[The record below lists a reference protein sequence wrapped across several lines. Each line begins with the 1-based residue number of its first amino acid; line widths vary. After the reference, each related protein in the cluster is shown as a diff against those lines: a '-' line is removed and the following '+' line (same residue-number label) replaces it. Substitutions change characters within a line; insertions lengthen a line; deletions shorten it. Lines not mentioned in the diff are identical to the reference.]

1 MAAPNF
7 CDGKCH
13 IRGGDHR
20 PAQVARTGRVPGC
33 NTLNTKL
40 ECENAWAC
48 NYGNMD
54 DIDGEITCNLPY
66 GASCH
71 WNGRSCALA
80 GAGSSVIHNC
90 GRSVD
95 DDVCKEKKCNGV
107 ERDTICGRHP
117 SGTKVS
123 ENECDE
129 LYTTSGISEAGKAY
143 QCVWSRRGTG
153 SCDSYLT
160 SSSNIT
166 GWEANSKDNN
176 KCIIPVDCV
185 GTWGDWGDCSADCGG
200 GTQTRVYSIST
211 PAFKGGSECP
221 SPETRDCN
229 TQACPVDCVGTW
241 GDWGDCSAD
250 CGGGTQTRVYSIS
263 TPAFKGGSECPSP
276 ETRDCNTQACPVDC
290 VGTWGDWGDCSADC
304 GGGTQTRDYS
314 IITNAS
320 NGGLPCP
327 SSPETQDCN
336 TQECPAVNC
345 VGGWG
350 SGWSECDERCG
361 GGTQTRVYSIS
372 TPADNGGTDCDYSDG
387 FRQEKSCNIEPCP
400 IDCVEGWGGWTPS
413 TCPCTPSTQTN
424 TYLITPPQHGG
435 ERCGIPPTQTTQ
447 ERDCPESQYPSTCN
461 LDCNNIWGGS
471 AYIDPNCPVTATG
484 QPRCVGG
491 NTQEPCDQDCSGT
504 WGGSAVI
511 DECGVCGGSGIP
523 EGYCDCYGNVDEGC
537 GCGSPGEDE
546 CGVCG
551 GDGSSCADCAGIPN
565 GPTVLDICGVCGGGS
580 SNCSDCWS
588 PCLATDFI
596 EEVPTAICEN
606 AEDRIWDP
614 PRDTG
619 VPLPPQNT
627 ECIPEDCGAGQGN
640 CPFKC
645 QGTWGVCDGGNCLQD
660 QCDSDC
666 NEEFYYLPSPPPPA
680 PPMEHGTCEQP
691 AGTKRYC
698 QTGANN
704 CPLPADCTYEPVMSE
719 CYGCNFDSSGNFISS
734 SGGME
739 RQEYRI
745 RTPIYG
751 DMDCTHSGSDIPLE
765 DKDPY
770 VTMDGDGN
778 YTLLMEN
785 PCSDPNPSCTSCKPL
800 NQLFQE
806 EGVSTKEE
814 LCNNVFLDIRRLNC
828 TPDGITIDSYNIN
841 NMDGL
846 KKFTNINKGG
856 DENYDIFERDTFDP
870 QKYILKN
877 KSMECFHNIFEGSG
891 TLCDNIFLPDN
902 TLGGLKYVHNLNDCI
917 DSNVNDW
924 SNILTRADPYE
935 NQGNWFNLD
944 QEEIPETP

>member
-13 IRGGDHR
+13 IKGGDHR

-153 SCDSYLT
+153 SCDAYLT

-221 SPETRDCN
+221 SPETQDCN
-229 TQACPVDCVGTW
+229 TQACPV
-241 GDWGDCSAD
+241 
-250 CGGGTQTRVYSIS
+250 
-263 TPAFKGGSECPSP
+263 
-276 ETRDCNTQACPVDC
+276 
-290 VGTWGDWGDCSADC
+290 
-304 GGGTQTRDYS
+304 
-314 IITNAS
+314 
-320 NGGLPCP
+320 
-327 SSPETQDCN
+327 
-336 TQECPAVNC
+336 NC

-350 SGWSECDERCG
+350 VGWTPNPCPCSPSI
-361 GGTQTRVYSIS
+361 QTRTYSIS
-372 TPADNGGTDCDYSDG
+372 TDAEYGGIECEAVHDY
-387 FRQEKSCNIEPCP
+387 
-400 IDCVEGWGGWTPS
+400 ID
-413 TCPCTPSTQTN
+413 
-424 TYLITPPQHGG
+424 
-435 ERCGIPPTQTTQ
+435 ERN
-447 ERDCPESQYPSTCN
+447 CPESEYPSTCDR
-461 LDCNNIWGGS
+461 DCNNIWGGS
-471 AYIDPNCPVTATG
+471 
-484 QPRCVGG
+484 
-491 NTQEPCDQDCSGT
+491 
-504 WGGSAVI
+504 
-511 DECGVCGGSGIP
+511 DEVDLCG
-523 EGYCDCYGNVDEGC
+523 D
-537 GCGSPGEDE
+537 
-546 CGVCG
+546 CG
-551 GDGSSCADCAGIPN
+551 GDGSSCADCAGTPN
-565 GPTVLDICGVCGGGS
+565 GSAAFDDCGVCGGDNSSCLGCDRLPNSGLVNDVCGVCGGDGTSCADCAGTSNGPAVVDECGVCGGNNYYTMVNREARGLTWPIRSGYPCGCADGDGNQASMDDYGGCCLLTEQDCRGECGGPAVLDICGVCGGDGTSCADCAGTPNGSAVVDECGVCGGNNYYTRVNREARGLTWPIRSGYPCGCADGDGNQASMDDYGGCCLLTEQDCRGECGGPVVLDICGVCGGGS

-588 PCLATDFI
+588 PCDATYFI

-680 PPMEHGTCEQP
+680 PPMEHGTCGQP

-704 CPLPADCTYEPVMSE
+704 CPLPADCTYEPVMGE

-734 SGGME
+734 SDGME

-751 DMDCTHSGSDIPLE
+751 DMNCTHSGSDIPLE

-770 VTMDGDGN
+770 VTMDSGGN

-828 TPDGITIDSYNIN
+828 TPDGITIDSYNTN

-877 KSMECFHNIFEGSG
+877 KSMGCFHNIFEGSG

-917 DSNVNDW
+917 DDNINDW
-924 SNILTRADPYE
+924 SNILTRSDPYL

-944 QEEIPETP
+944 QEEISGTP